1 MFFDGEFVNESLLYK
16 INEVVINWS
25 FFASMLAVTEVGFRL
40 GRKVEA
46 RIPENT
52 KSQIFTVEAAILG
65 ILALL
70 LGFTMQMAVSRFEI
84 RKQLVLEEAD
94 AIGTS
99 SLRAQLLPAPAGPE
113 ISSLL
118 RQYVNVRVQYGTA
131 GNDLALLEDLNRQ
144 AARLQ
149 TEFWTRMAA
158 YAQQDPNPVTAGL
171 LLQSLNQAIDVGE
184 ARWMAF
190 QNHVPES
197 VIYVNAA
204 VGLLSAML
212 VGYSFGVNGRR
223 NIFSMC
229 VLAVCI
235 TLVLAVIIDL
245 DRPRSGYIRVSQQPM
260 VDLLQR
266 R

>member
-1 MFFDGEFVNESLLYK
+1 MHESFLYQTNEGL
-16 INEVVINWS
+16 IQVV
-25 FFASMLAVTEVGFRL
+25 FFALMMAATEAGYRL
-40 GRKVEA
+40 GRKFEPGM
-46 RIPENT
+46 PENI
-52 KSQIFTVEAAILG
+52 KSQISTVEASILG
-65 ILALL
+65 VLALL
-70 LGFTMQMAVSRFEI
+70 LGFTISMAVTRFES

-99 SLRAQLLPAPAGPE
+99 LLRAQLLPAPAGPE

-118 RQYVNVRVQYGTA
+118 RQYTNIRVQYGNA
-131 GNDLALLEDLNRQ
+131 GSDLERLQESNRQ
-144 AARLQ
+144 TTRMQ
-149 TEFWTRMAA
+149 TELWSRTRA
-158 YAQQDPNPVTAGL
+158 YAQQDPNPVTSGL
-171 LLQSLNQAIDVGE
+171 LLQSLNQAFDMAE

-212 VGYSFGVNGRR
+212 VGYSFGLNGLR

-229 VLAVCI
+229 ILAVSI

-245 DRPRSGYIRVSQQPM
+245 DRPRSGFIRGSQQPM
-260 VDLLQR
+260 IDLLDR